1 VNRKYALTWDD
12 VFKVMRPYGDAAAP
26 LWVCSLCGFVV
37 NSKMLRLHVIE
48 RHPVVPVDVG
58 FKCVK
63 CGRIEDSARDLM
75 ENCDHKDKCYI
86 RWFKRKLAGI
96 DEAELLRTEV
106 KLKLRAL
113 KQALEEGN
121 TEEATRIADQLLE
134 LTGARGG

>member
-1 VNRKYALTWDD
+1 MNRKYAVTWDD
-12 VFKVMRPYGDAAAP
+12 IFKVMRPYGGDAP
-26 LWVCSLCGFVV
+26 LWVCNLCGFVV

-48 RHPVVPVDVG
+48 HHPVIPVDVG

-75 ENCDHKDKCYI
+75 ENCEHKEKCYVL
-86 RWFKRKLAGI
+86 WFKRKLAGI
-96 DEAELLRTEV
+96 DEAELLKTEV

-121 TEEATRIADQLLE
+121 VEEATRIVDQLLK
-134 LTGARGG
+134 TITSRV

>member
-1 VNRKYALTWDD
+1 LNRRYAVTWDD
-12 VFKVMRPYGDAAAP
+12 VFKVMRPYGGDAAP
-26 LWVCSLCGFVV
+26 LWVCSLCGFVEHS
-37 NSKMLRLHVIE
+37 NALRSHVIE
-48 RHPVVPVDVG
+48 RHPVIPVDVG

-75 ENCDHKDKCYI
+75 ENCDHKDNCYV

-96 DEAELLRTEV
+96 DEAELLKTEV

-121 TEEATRIADQLLE
+121 VEEATRIAEQLLK
-134 LTGARGG
+134 TVTSGV

>member
-1 VNRKYALTWDD
+1 LNRKYAVTWDD
-12 VFKVMRPYGDAAAP
+12 VFKVMRPYGGDAP
-26 LWVCSLCGFVV
+26 LWVCGLCGFIEH
-37 NSKMLRLHVIE
+37 SKMLRLHVIE
-48 RHPVVPVDVG
+48 RHPVIPLDVG

-75 ENCDHKDKCYI
+75 ENCDHKDNCYV

-96 DEAELLRTEV
+96 DEAELLKTEV

-121 TEEATRIADQLLE
+121 VEEATRIAEQLLK
-134 LTGARGG
+134 TIG

>member
-1 VNRKYALTWDD
+1 LNRKYAVTWDD

-26 LWVCSLCGFVV
+26 LWVCSLCGFVF

-48 RHPVVPVDVG
+48 RHPIIPVDVG

-75 ENCDHKDKCYI
+75 ENCDYKDKCYVLQ
-86 RWFKRKLAGI
+86 FKRKLAGT
-96 DEAELLRTEV
+96 DEAELLKTEV

-121 TEEATRIADQLLE
+121 VEEATRIADQLLK
-134 LTGARGG
+134 TVTNGV